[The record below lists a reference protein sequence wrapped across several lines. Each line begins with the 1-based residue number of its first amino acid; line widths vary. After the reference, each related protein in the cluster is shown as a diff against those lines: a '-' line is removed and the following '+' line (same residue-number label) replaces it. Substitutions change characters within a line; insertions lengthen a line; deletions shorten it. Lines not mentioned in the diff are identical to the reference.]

1 MHTRPEA
8 GFGKISAIMR
18 YLFSLAILLTV
29 LWLGI
34 SGVYKPPLFVL
45 GACSVVFVV
54 WLSRRMDVVGVEHNP
69 VLYSWRL
76 PVYWLWL
83 LWQIVKSNIDVAR
96 AALSPDKLVRPRVVK
111 VPMKLGSAVGKVTYA
126 NSVTLTP
133 GTVTLLLEEDH
144 LEVHALLESSAASL
158 ESGEMERKIAWL
170 ENHK

>member
-1 MHTRPEA
+1 
-8 GFGKISAIMR
+8 MR
-18 YLFSLAILLTV
+18 YLISLALVLSL

-34 SGVYKPPLFVL
+34 SGVYKPLLFML
-45 GACSVVFVV
+45 GAASVAFVV
-54 WLSRRMDVVGVEHNP
+54 WMSRRMDVVGVEHNP

-83 LWQIVKSNIDVAR
+83 LWEIVKSNVEVAL
-96 AALSPDKLVRPRVVK
+96 AALSPRKLVRPSVVK
-111 VPMKLGSAVGKVTYA
+111 VPMNLGSAVGKVTYA

-144 LEVHALLESSAASL
+144 LEAHALLKSSAASL
-158 ESGEMERKIAWL
+158 KSGAMERKIAWL

>member
-1 MHTRPEA
+1 
-8 GFGKISAIMR
+8 MR
-18 YLFSLAILLTV
+18 YIFSLAVVLSL
-29 LWLGI
+29 LWLGM
-34 SGVYKPPLFVL
+34 SGVYKPLLYIL
-45 GACSVVFVV
+45 GAGSVAFVV
-54 WLSRRMDVVGVEHNP
+54 WISKRMDVVGVEHNP
-69 VLYSWRL
+69 VLYCWRL

-83 LWQIVKSNIDVAR
+83 LWEIVKSNIEVSR
-96 AALSPDKLVRPRVVK
+96 AALLPRKLVRPRVLK

-133 GTVTLLLEEDH
+133 GTVTLLLEEDY

>member
-1 MHTRPEA
+1 
-8 GFGKISAIMR
+8 MR
-18 YLFSLAILLTV
+18 YFLSLAILLSL

-34 SGVYKPPLFVL
+34 SGVYKPLLFIL
-45 GACSVVFVV
+45 GAASVAFVV
-54 WLSRRMDVVGVEHNP
+54 WMSRRMDVVGVEHNP

-83 LWQIVKSNIDVAR
+83 LWEIVKSNIEVSR
-96 AALSPDKLVRPRVVK
+96 AALSPRALIRPRVLK
-111 VPMKLGSAVGKVTYA
+111 VPVKLGSAIGKVTYA

-158 ESGEMERKIAWL
+158 ESGKMARKIAWL

>member
-1 MHTRPEA
+1 
-8 GFGKISAIMR
+8 MR
-18 YLFSLAILLTV
+18 YLVSLTIVLSL

-34 SGVYKPPLFVL
+34 SGVYKTPLFVL
-45 GACSVVFVV
+45 GAGSVAFVV
-54 WLSRRMDVVGVEHNP
+54 WISRRMDVVGVEHNP

-83 LWQIVKSNIDVAR
+83 LWEIIKSNIEVSR
-96 AALSPDKLVRPRVVK
+96 AALSPAKLVRPRVVR
-111 VPMKLGSAVGKVTYA
+111 VPLTLRSAVGKVTYA

-133 GTVTLLLEEDH
+133 GTVTLLLEEDY
-144 LEVHALLESSAASL
+144 LEAHALLESSAANL